1 MKTRYSYPLLFLLP
15 SAMVAFLV
23 AFAVVGAGAGVLWI
37 FVYGDNSW
45 PESSSTVLMT
55 LAVIASATTLASLMR
70 ASYSYGKQ
78 REPSGGMAR
87 RHVAWAVGISLLLP
101 ALVLLHQWQ
110 VGNLG

>member
-15 SAMVAFLV
+15 SAMVAFLA

-37 FVYGDNSW
+37 FVYGDDPW
-45 PESSSTVLMT
+45 PESSGPALMT
-55 LAVIASATTLASLMR
+55 LAVIVSLATLASLML

-78 REPSGGMAR
+78 REPDGMAR
-87 RHVAWAVGISLLLP
+87 RHVAWVVGISFLLP
-101 ALVLLHQWQ
+101 SLVLLHQWQ

>member
-23 AFAVVGAGAGVLWI
+23 AIVVIGTGAGVLWI

-45 PESSSTVLMT
+45 PESSGTALMS
-55 LAVIASATTLASLMR
+55 LAVIASVATLAFLLFTG
-70 ASYSYGKQ
+70 YSYGKN
-78 REPSGGMAR
+78 REPSGGMAG
-87 RHVAWAVGISLLLP
+87 RHVAWGVGISILLP

>member
-23 AFAVVGAGAGVLWI
+23 GIVVVGAGAGVLWI
-37 FVYGDNSW
+37 FVYGDNPW
-45 PESSSTVLMT
+45 PKSSDTALVS
-55 LAVIASATTLASLMR
+55 LAVIASAATLASLIF
-70 ASYSYGKQ
+70 ASYSYGKN
-78 REPSGGMAR
+78 REPSGGMAGW
-87 RHVAWAVGISLLLP
+87 HIAWGVGVSILLP